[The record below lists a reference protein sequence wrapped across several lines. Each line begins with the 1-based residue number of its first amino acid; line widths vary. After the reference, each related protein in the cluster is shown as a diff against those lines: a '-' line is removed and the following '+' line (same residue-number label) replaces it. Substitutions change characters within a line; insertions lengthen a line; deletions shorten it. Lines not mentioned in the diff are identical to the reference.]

1 MVRRSGP
8 PLHRVV
14 ALLALTAVLL
24 SGCDSQSAI
33 AKSRLSALVLSQ
45 KDMPSGF
52 SEFYNGPQVRLDN
65 QGSARSDASRDGR
78 EGGWIARL
86 RRDDSGQTQGPL
98 VIESRADL
106 FKDSGGA
113 RSDLAAYRVLFSRTS
128 GSELKTVAVSGIGDE
143 AVGITFTQPGSRP
156 LRFYRIAWRYR
167 NATASVLIEGFDGEL
182 SLNDAESLARKQE
195 TRMESAG

>member
-33 AKSRLSALVLSQ
+33 AEARPSALVLSQ
-45 KDMPSGF
+45 KDLPSGF

-86 RRDDSGQTQGPL
+86 RRTDPGQTQGPL

-113 RSDLAAYRVLFSRTS
+113 RADLAAYRVVFSQTS
-128 GSELKTVAVSGIGDE
+128 GAELKNVVVSGLGDE
-143 AVGITFTQPGSRP
+143 AAGITFTQPGGRT
-156 LRFYRIAWRYR
+156 LRYYRIAWRYR

-182 SLNDAESLARKQE
+182 SLSDAESLARKQG
-195 TRMESAG
+195 TRMEQAG

>member
-86 RRDDSGQTQGPL
+86 RRTDPGQTQGPL

-113 RSDLAAYRVLFSRTS
+113 RADLAAYRVLFSQTS
-128 GSELKTVAVSGIGDE
+128 GAELKNVVVSGLGDE
-143 AVGITFTQPGSRP
+143 AAGITFTQPGGRT
-156 LRFYRIAWRYR
+156 LRYYRIAWRYR

-182 SLNDAESLARKQE
+182 SLSDAESLARKQE
-195 TRMESAG
+195 TRMEQAG

>member
-1 MVRRSGP
+1 M
-8 PLHRVV
+8 
-14 ALLALTAVLL
+14 ALAAVLL
-24 SGCDSQSAI
+24 AGCDSQSAI
-33 AKSRLSALVLSQ
+33 PKDKLSTLVLSQ

-52 SEFYNGPQVRLDN
+52 SEFYNGAQVRLDN
-65 QGSARSDASRDGR
+65 QGTVRSDASRDGR

-106 FKDSGGA
+106 FKDSSGT

>member
-1 MVRRSGP
+1 MVRCSGP

-24 SGCDSQSAI
+24 SGCDTQAAI
-33 AKSRLSALVLSQ
+33 AKDKLSALVLSQ
-45 KDMPSGF
+45 KDLPSGF

-65 QGSARSDASRDGR
+65 QGTVRSDASRDGR

-86 RRDDSGQTQGPL
+86 RRADPGQTQGPL

-106 FKDSGGA
+106 FKDSSGA
-113 RSDLAAYRVLFSRTS
+113 TADLAAYRVLFSQTS
-128 GSELKTVAVSGIGDE
+128 GAELKNVAVSRLGDA
-143 AVGITFTQPGSRP
+143 AVGITFTQPGGRT
-156 LRFYRIAWRYR
+156 LRYYRIAWRYR

-182 SLNDAESLARKQE
+182 SLNDAESLARKQQ
-195 TRMESAG
+195 TRMEQAG

>member
-1 MVRRSGP
+1 MRCTGR
-8 PLHRVV
+8 PLHGA
-14 ALLALTAVLL
+14 ALMALAAVLL
-24 SGCDSQSAI
+24 AGCDSQSAI
-33 AKSRLSALVLSQ
+33 PKDKLSTLVLSQ

-52 SEFYNGPQVRLDN
+52 SEFYNGAQVRLDN
-65 QGSARSDASRDGR
+65 QGTVRSDASRDGR

-128 GSELKTVAVSGIGDE
+128 GSELKNVAASRLADE
-143 AVGITFTQPGSRP
+143 ARGLTLSQPGGRP
-156 LRFYRIAWRYR
+156 PSHFRAPRGHPHRHR
-167 NATASVLIEGFDGEL
+167 P
-182 SLNDAESLARKQE
+182 
-195 TRMESAG
+195 

>member
-8 PLHRVV
+8 PLHCVV

-24 SGCDSQSAI
+24 SGCDAQSAI
-33 AKSRLSALVLSQ
+33 AKARLSALVLSQ

-65 QGSARSDASRDGR
+65 QGTVRSDASRNGR

-86 RRDDSGQTQGPL
+86 RRTDPGQTTGPL

-106 FKDSGGA
+106 FKESGGA
-113 RSDLAAYRVLFSRTS
+113 SSDLAAYRGLFSKTS
-128 GSELKTVAVSGIGDE
+128 GTDLKAVAVSGLGDE
-143 AVGITFTQPGSRP
+143 AAGITFTQPGGRT
-156 LRFYRIAWRYR
+156 LRYYRIAWRYR
-167 NATASVLIEGFDGEL
+167 NATASVLVEGFRSEERRVGTEC
-182 SLNDAESLARKQE
+182 
-195 TRMESAG
+195 

>member
-1 MVRRSGP
+1 MVRRYGSPVRG
-8 PLHRVV
+8 VV
-14 ALLALTAVLL
+14 ALLALAAVLL
-24 SGCDSQSAI
+24 AGCDTQATI
-33 AKSRLSALVLSQ
+33 AKDKLSALVLSQ

-65 QGSARSDASRDGR
+65 QGTVRSDASRNGR

-86 RRDDSGQTQGPL
+86 RRTDPGQTTGPL

-106 FKDSGGA
+106 FKESGGA
-113 RSDLAAYRVLFSRTS
+113 SSDLAAYRVLFSKTS
-128 GSELKTVAVSGIGDE
+128 GTDLKAVAVSGLGDE
-143 AVGITFTQPGSRP
+143 AAGITFTQPGGRT
-156 LRFYRIAWRYR
+156 LRYYRIAWRYR